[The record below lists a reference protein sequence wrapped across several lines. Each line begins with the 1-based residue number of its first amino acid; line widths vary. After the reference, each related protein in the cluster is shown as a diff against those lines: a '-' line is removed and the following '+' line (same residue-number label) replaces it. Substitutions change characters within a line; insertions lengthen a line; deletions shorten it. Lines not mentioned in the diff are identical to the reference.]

1 MQIPPGLDE
10 EESAVFVAWKARVP
24 GPRIVENFLVKWLE
38 DLFVR
43 RVSMMFRMSMWCSC
57 IKSASMDTLSFWVV
71 WRELIFMVATLRF
84 ELVGVGGGTG
94 DGKVVVR
101 KVEAI
106 FFRTALECMGVSDTI
121 EICFLDLE
129 S

>member
-57 IKSASMDTLSFWVV
+57 IKSASMGTLSFWV
-71 WRELIFMVATLRF
+71 WRELILMVATLRF

-106 FFRTALECMGVSDTI
+106 FFRTALECMGVSDSI
-121 EICFLDLE
+121 EICCLDLE